1 MALSGQSAEAACPLL
16 GVKQP
21 LTLLMMSAFDPK
33 RTSRARSK
41 QNSSREA
48 PWKG

>member
-21 LTLLMMSAFDPK
+21 LPLLMMSAFEPK
-33 RTSRARSK
+33 RTSRERSK
-41 QNSSREA
+41 QTSPREA
-48 PWKG
+48 P